1 MHFMTLYYKN
11 LCNQLEQRLC
21 ILEEKVKISKGVSPP
36 PVLIQDPEAQY
47 EFENQEELE
56 KYSKNVEK
64 EMSNLPQSEDENSE
78 PININVKIK
87 QTPPAPTPKPFSFSP
102 AMQAAGSLGT
112 LGALATASAAAVP
125 PVGAAALTVGAIGAL
140 GIEAMT
146 PKYSNTPA
154 TKADYAKAAK
164 DAASRMAARYG
175 TSGNN
180 K

>member
-21 ILEEKVKISKGVSPP
+21 ILEEKIKISKGASLP

-64 EMSNLPQSEDENSE
+64 EVSKFSQSEVENSE
-78 PININVKIK
+78 PININVKVK

-125 PVGAAALTVGAIGAL
+125 PIGAAALTAGAIGAL

-164 DAASRMAARYG
+164 DSAARMAARYG